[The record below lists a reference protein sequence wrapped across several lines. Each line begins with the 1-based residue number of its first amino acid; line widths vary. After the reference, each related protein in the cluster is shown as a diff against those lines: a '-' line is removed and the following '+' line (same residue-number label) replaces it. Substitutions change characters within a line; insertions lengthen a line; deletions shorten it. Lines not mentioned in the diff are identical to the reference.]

1 MNEISV
7 NVVQVPGEITWN
19 FEEIKS
25 RLSQELEVFKNTVYT
40 DDTIKDAKADAAEL
54 RKLKTTLDD
63 RRKEVKGK
71 CLEPYS
77 LIEDQVKQLEKL
89 INEPLEIIGK
99 KVDEYENK
107 RKELAL
113 KEINAYYAEKAK
125 VFTDSS
131 IVNRVY
137 KDVYDSRWLNVSTTK
152 KTWKEAID
160 NEILQVQQDISVII
174 ATESEFKKDMM
185 DSYIKNL
192 RLSEALE
199 TLNALEDRKKKIL
212 EAEAKRKA
220 EADKKRLMEEG
231 GNKNRAIAE
240 AGYGKK
246 RVTAKSTPQYPTRN
260 AAVLDEVQQ
269 PKTEINKN
277 ENLATDSIAEDAV
290 SETVSRAKRLAI
302 LATDEQYKKIKDYIK
317 FIGAEYREV

>member
-25 RLSQELEVFKNTVYT
+25 RLSQELEVYKKMVYT
-40 DDTIKDAKADAAEL
+40 DDTIKAAKNDVAEL

-63 RRKEVKGK
+63 RRKEVKNK

-77 LIEDQVKQLEKL
+77 LIEEQVKQLEKL
-89 INEPLEIIGK
+89 IDEPINTIKK

-107 RKELAL
+107 RKETVLR
-113 KEINAYYAEKAK
+113 EINAYYAEKAK
-125 VFTDSS
+125 VFADSS
-131 IVNRVY
+131 MVNRVY
-137 KDVYDSRWLNVSTTK
+137 KDVYDSRWLNVSTAK
-152 KTWKEAID
+152 KTWKDAID
-160 NEILQVQQDISVII
+160 NEILQVQQDISVIM

-199 TLNALEDRKKKIL
+199 TLNVLEERKKKIL

-220 EADKKRLMEEG
+220 EAEKQRLLEEEES
-231 GNKNRAIAE
+231 KNRAVAE
-240 AGYGKK
+240 AGYREERATEKN
-246 RVTAKSTPQYPTRN
+246 TPQKLTSEVNDSGNPTTGPVV
-260 AAVLDEVQQ
+260 AD
-269 PKTEINKN
+269 T
-277 ENLATDSIAEDAV
+277 LA
-290 SETVSRAKRLAI
+290 ETVSRAKRLAI
-302 LATDEQYKKIKDYIK
+302 LASDEQYKKIKDYIR
-317 FIGAEYREV
+317 FIGADYREV